1 MVVGGVGSRDG
12 KSGILISV
20 WGGGNWLL
28 NTGSNVVRLLRVV
41 RRLPEAGMAVGEV
54 SRFSF
59 EVTALE
65 RARFRGAGA
74 EVRVCPSE

>member
-1 MVVGGVGSRDG
+1 MVGGDGSREG

-41 RRLPEAGMAVGEV
+41 RRLPEAGMTAGEV

-65 RARFRGAGA
+65 RARFRGEDADIC
-74 EVRVCPSE
+74 VRLSE